1 VNNERAM
8 GKKNIIKD
16 KSFSFAL
23 RIVKA
28 YKYLTKEKNEFVLS
42 KQLLRCGTAIG
53 ALAREAEYAQSLP
66 DFINK
71 MTVALKEANETE
83 YWLMLL
89 KESEYIDN
97 EVYSSVINDC
107 QELLRLLISTINTSK
122 KKLNKKDSVN
132 C

>member
-1 VNNERAM
+1 M
-8 GKKNIIKD
+8 GKENILKD
-16 KSFSFAL
+16 KSFAFAL

-28 YKYLTKEKNEFVLS
+28 YKYLAKEKNEFVLS

-53 ALAREAEYAQSLP
+53 ALVREAEYAQSPP

-71 MTVALKEANETE
+71 MSVALKEANETE

-97 EVYSSVINDC
+97 DSYLSIVNDC

-122 KKLNKKDSVN
+122 NKLNKK
-132 C
+132 

>member
-1 VNNERAM
+1 M
-8 GKKNIIKD
+8 GKQNILKD

-28 YKYLTKEKNEFVLS
+28 YKYIAKEKNEFVLS

-53 ALAREAEYAQSLP
+53 ALVREAEYAQSP
-66 DFINK
+66 QDFINK
-71 MTVALKEANETE
+71 MSIALKEANETE

-97 EVYSSVINDC
+97 NVFLSVITDC
-107 QELLRLLISTINTSK
+107 QELLRLLISTVNTSK
-122 KKLNKKDSVN
+122 KKLDKKCQNIVH